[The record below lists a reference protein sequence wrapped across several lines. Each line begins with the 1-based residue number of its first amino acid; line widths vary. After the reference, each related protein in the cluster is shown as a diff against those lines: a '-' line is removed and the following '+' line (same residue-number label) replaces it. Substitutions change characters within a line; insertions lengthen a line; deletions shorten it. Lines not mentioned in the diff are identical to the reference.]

1 MKNSLKKEKDFDK
14 VFKFGKRVFSKNLT
28 LVYLPSNETKFGF
41 AVSKKHGKSVVRNRI
56 KRLLR
61 EAVRSFDLENEKQ
74 NFFFVFIPK
83 VREEYSLETY
93 KNDIGYLLR
102 KI

>member
-1 MKNSLKKEKDFDK
+1 MKNSIKKEKDFDR
-14 VFKFGKRVFSKNLT
+14 VFKLGNRVFSKNLT
-28 LVYLPSNETKFGF
+28 LIYLPSKEMKFGF
-41 AVSKKHGKSVVRNRI
+41 AVGKKHGKSVVRNRI

-83 VREEYSLETY
+83 VREEYSFKGFKSEVE
-93 KNDIGYLLR
+93 
-102 KI
+102 